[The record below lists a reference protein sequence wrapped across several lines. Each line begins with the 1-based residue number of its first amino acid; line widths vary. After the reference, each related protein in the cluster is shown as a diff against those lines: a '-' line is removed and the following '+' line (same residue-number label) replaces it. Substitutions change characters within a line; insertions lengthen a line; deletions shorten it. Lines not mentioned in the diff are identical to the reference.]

1 MRTRKRR
8 MTATTRLS
16 TRSHSSMD
24 YLRCGCFHH
33 VKALSRLQQRVHPT
47 LLYVLQ
53 HLRLHLHSI
62 RKETNVPKPD
72 AHAVMREMT
81 AES

>member
-1 MRTRKRR
+1 
-8 MTATTRLS
+8 
-16 TRSHSSMD
+16 
-24 YLRCGCFHH
+24 
-33 VKALSRLQQRVHPT
+33 VHPT